1 MCKICT
7 ECTIPGIP
15 SSSAACAHVIAG
27 WKTIRTHLQLHHV
40 MHVTK
45 SPELGLVRLIICALS
60 LARLRGW
67 PLAPRSASPFRL
79 AAAPGSST
87 RRHRSA
93 PGSARLVRSC
103 RRAGHLRSQHGP
115 RRMRRILTARRIPV
129 RGWCACAGAIV
140 SACLPYVVCIA
151 GSQALQAE
159 DSKRSGL
166 SERPWYKLYEQH
178 LYEGIFPRRGFR
190 ARLDGSLHLQ
200 VSFVLVSFK
209 PTPASI
215 VIFHECAL
223 SRSHTRYS

>member
-140 SACLPYVVCIA
+140 SACLCRVHCWKPGPA
-151 GSQALQAE
+151 GRRFEAQWTFRKTLVQIVRAAFVRGNFSPPGVSSQARRLFTPTGFFCPCLFQADARI
-159 DSKRSGL
+159 DSHI
-166 SERPWYKLYEQH
+166 P
-178 LYEGIFPRRGFR
+178 
-190 ARLDGSLHLQ
+190 
-200 VSFVLVSFK
+200 
-209 PTPASI
+209 
-215 VIFHECAL
+215 
-223 SRSHTRYS
+223 

>member
-129 RGWCACAGAIV
+129 RGWCACAGAIF
-140 SACLPYVVCIA
+140 SACLSFVRGNFSPPPA
-151 GSQALQAE
+151 GVSSQARRLFTPTGFFCPGLFQADTRV
-159 DSKRSGL
+159 DSHI
-166 SERPWYKLYEQH
+166 P
-178 LYEGIFPRRGFR
+178 
-190 ARLDGSLHLQ
+190 
-200 VSFVLVSFK
+200 
-209 PTPASI
+209 
-215 VIFHECAL
+215 
-223 SRSHTRYS
+223 

>member
-140 SACLPYVVCIA
+140 SACLCRVVVHCWKPGPA
-151 GSQALQAE
+151 GRRFEAQWTFRNSGTNCTSSICTREFFPAGGFGPGSTALYTY
-159 DSKRSGL
+159 RFLL
-166 SERPWYKLYEQH
+166 SWSLSS
-178 LYEGIFPRRGFR
+178 RRR
-190 ARLDGSLHLQ
+190 R
-200 VSFVLVSFK
+200 
-209 PTPASI
+209 
-215 VIFHECAL
+215 
-223 SRSHTRYS
+223 R